1 MYFCNSYQPQLYSN
15 CIILHCLQPSCMY
28 LFYRNS
34 ADPFVNGSMRSSN
47 SEQFLTRVADH
58 PPVPEDYNLAN
69 GLNDLSNVLSRL
81 QNNVQDPNDSM
92 AIQSISY
99 PNSAANAT
107 ATTAQDGMSTRQ
119 SWSAPNGAGDPFGFN
134 GPNSIMPGQQG
145 RRTGPGEGPSY
156 GRARMQAERDRIRQ
170 QQMGSMMSFSDPMGH
185 LRNGGGGGNGRKG
198 EAVNGSGQGGGGY
211 SPSFNNEGPT
221 RGTISFVTL
230 TKSLTKAALS
240 LRNLQGLKVTF
251 LTCRRIS

>member
-1 MYFCNSYQPQLYSN
+1 
-15 CIILHCLQPSCMY
+15 
-28 LFYRNS
+28 
-34 ADPFVNGSMRSSN
+34 MRSSN

-107 ATTAQDGMSTRQ
+107 ATTTQDGMSTRQ

-198 EAVNGSGQGGGGY
+198 EAVNGSGHAGGGY

-221 RGTISFVTL
+221 RGTIISFVTL
-230 TKSLTKAALS
+230 TKSLTMS
-240 LRNLQGLKVTF
+240 LWNLQGLFVTF
-251 LTCRRIS
+251 LTCRRIFNDIKKRPCNDTNTNTLIEGFYVVHTKEYVFSYS